1 MIHSEKVQF
10 GKDVEEL
17 VKPILQQLYIKYGKY
32 DSVIIHAEFVNY
44 MQSRN
49 HSKFLK
55 FANSKKHR
63 RLRFKKLQCELE
75 TVRVER
81 ELKEFEDSL

>member
-1 MIHSEKVQF
+1 MLHKEKVQF
-10 GKDVEEL
+10 GKDVEAA

-32 DSVIIHAEFVNY
+32 DSVIVHAEFVNY

-55 FANSKKHR
+55 FANGKKR
-63 RLRFKKLQCELE
+63 RKLRFKKLQCELE

-81 ELKEFEDSL
+81 ELKEFENSL